1 MVKRSK
7 FWTVVFSFLPG
18 AGHMFMGFMKQG
30 TSLMVAF
37 FGLFAVSSWLSM
49 GELNFLI
56 PVLWFYSFFD
66 CMNKRFSTDVA
77 FMQFEDKF
85 LFEDWFKSKKGA
97 NLGRYNTI
105 ISVLLIMV
113 GVYMVLTNVWRA
125 LYWNGIVFSP
135 VIEAAVDTIFDRLP
149 QIAIGVLIVV
159 FGIKLIKGKKKEMN
173 DDE

>member
-49 GELNFLI
+49 GELNLLI

-113 GVYMVLTNVWRA
+113 GIYMVLTNVWRV
-125 LYWNGIVFSP
+125 LYWNDFIMDSAIMR
-135 VIEAAVDTIFDRLP
+135 VIQIGLDRLP

-159 FGIKLIKGKKKEMN
+159 FGVKLIKGKKKEMN

>member
-1 MVKRSK
+1 
-7 FWTVVFSFLPG
+7 
-18 AGHMFMGFMKQG
+18 
-30 TSLMVAF
+30 
-37 FGLFAVSSWLSM
+37 
-49 GELNFLI
+49 
-56 PVLWFYSFFD
+56 
-66 CMNKRFSTDVA
+66 
-77 FMQFEDKF
+77 MQFEDKF
-85 LFEDWFKSKKGA
+85 LFEDWFKSKEGA

-105 ISVLLIMV
+105 ISVLLIMI
-113 GVYMVLTNVWRA
+113 GAYMVLTNVWRA

>member
-1 MVKRSK
+1 
-7 FWTVVFSFLPG
+7 
-18 AGHMFMGFMKQG
+18 
-30 TSLMVAF
+30 
-37 FGLFAVSSWLSM
+37 
-49 GELNFLI
+49 
-56 PVLWFYSFFD
+56 
-66 CMNKRFSTDVA
+66 
-77 FMQFEDKF
+77 MQFEDKF

-135 VIEAAVDTIFDRLP
+135 VIEAAVDKIFDRLP